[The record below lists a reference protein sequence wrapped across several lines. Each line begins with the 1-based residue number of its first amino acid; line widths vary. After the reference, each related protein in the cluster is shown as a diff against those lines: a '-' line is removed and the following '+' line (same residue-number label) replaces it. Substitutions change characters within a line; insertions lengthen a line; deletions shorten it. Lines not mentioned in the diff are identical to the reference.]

1 MKNRHVTSYTDFKGV
16 ETETSTKKQ
25 VQQKTENVAPVFEG
39 ESMPIYKEAVKEE
52 KVIETKELPILPNQ
66 IVEEVIEKE
75 AIKEEVIIETIPEEI
90 PLVEEDESY
99 KLYKDINEEF
109 SCDIEIEGAS
119 PENSFSRIIIET
131 KEWSLVFD
139 GTILNGKCNV
149 PIKKLGILKEG
160 DTGTIKLEVVAEGNL
175 FVPWSDTFRVKLS
188 KKVTVNLDEKKTAEV
203 KPNGISVSISR

>member
-1 MKNRHVTSYTDFKGV
+1 MKKHHVTRYSDFKKTEV
-16 ETETSTKKQ
+16 KTSPKKSLFKETE
-25 VQQKTENVAPVFEG
+25 APVFEG
-39 ESMPIYKEAVKEE
+39 ESMPIYKEAIQE
-52 KVIETKELPILPNQ
+52 KTVIETEELPIIPNT
-66 IVEEVIEKE
+66 IVEKEVIE
-75 AIKEEVIIETIPEEI
+75 EEVVIETIPEEV
-90 PLVEEDESY
+90 PLVEEDNSY

-131 KEWSLVFD
+131 KEWSLVFE

-175 FVPWSDTFRVKLS
+175 FVPWSDTFKVKLS
-188 KKVTVNLDEKKTAEV
+188 KKVTVSLDEQKTTEV
-203 KPNGISVSISR
+203 KPKGVSVSITR